1 MQRRGGN
8 DVSAV
13 RREVMGWCMRPT
25 VGYANFLSQLLGFW
39 KAISH
44 QKSDAK
50 THRTP
55 KALRANLFDR
65 YSWLSWFPSVEKDST
80 VSPPH
85 AD

>member
-13 RREVMGWCMRPT
+13 RREVMGWCVRPT
-25 VGYANFLSQLLGFW
+25 VGHANFLSQLLGFW
-39 KAISH
+39 KAFSH

-55 KALRANLFDR
+55 KALRAKFVR
-65 YSWLSWFPSVEKDST
+65 PLSFVVF
-80 VSPPH
+80 VSFC
-85 AD
+85 